1 MLSQLKQLTLD
12 VDGRY
17 ASDAEL
23 EFLVAYAKTFPM
35 RFKTYKTI
43 QGLED
48 EIVQQAS
55 STLQARH
62 PQVFLQGGENLAV
75 KWKRDTMRVL
85 RYSAVAMLMDDPTT
99 LRERFLL
106 WFQTIMRAFGAQKS
120 CDATYEIMQQ
130 IVKQKLQPDE
140 AMLFCPILELNRQTL
155 GQHI

>member
-1 MLSQLKQLTLD
+1 VLSQLKQLSLD
-12 VDGRY
+12 IDGRY

-23 EFLVAYAKTFPM
+23 EFLVTYAKTFPM
-35 RFKTYKTI
+35 RFKTYQTI

-48 EIVQQAS
+48 AIVQQAS

-99 LRERFLL
+99 LRECFLL

-130 IVKQKLQPDE
+130 VVKQKLQPDE
-140 AMLFCPILELNRQTL
+140 ALLFCPILELNRQTL